1 MVILILS
8 FRAVMLNMCTY
19 YFTASS
25 ICLAASREE
34 IKYLVHCT
42 LNDISLQTVGV
53 AGEGD
58 DGRL

>member
-19 YFTASS
+19 YFTAS
-25 ICLAASREE
+25 ICLAASREKT
-34 IKYLVHCT
+34 KYLVRCT
-42 LNDISLQTVGV
+42 LIDISLQTVGV
-53 AGEGD
+53 AGEGE